1 MSQALHAVDMH
12 VGDKVVDLTIP
23 QSEFFQSDALYTA
36 VVAGFGSGKTQV
48 TVTRLLTSKLQYPEI
63 NQAYLAPSYSLIRD
77 IFYPYIGD
85 ALAELGIKYVINK
98 QEHNIYLQGY
108 GKIIC
113 RTMDNPDMLVGWES
127 GDGFMDEFDILK
139 TDKAHQVMRKLSA
152 RLRQKYPDGKKNQR
166 WVSTTPEGFKATY
179 QLFKKDPL
187 PDSKLI
193 QMSTYSNEHNL
204 PDDYIQGLLDLYPD
218 QLIEAY
224 LNGEFV
230 NLQAGSVYYTFDRK
244 KHNTRYTA
252 RPREPILIGMDF
264 NVTDMCA
271 SAWIRRRANMYAVD
285 EFFGLRD
292 TPDMCDAIKEA
303 YPDNQVTIFPDASGK
318 GTSSKSASLS
328 DIKILKDAG
337 FKVRAQRKNP
347 LIKNRVASVNKRF
360 ELERSFVNIDR
371 CPELTLCLEQQAYDP
386 VTGQPEKDGFQDNR
400 VDGVGYLHHYLHPIV
415 HKTIVE
421 RKLGGM

>member
-1 MSQALHAVDMH
+1 
-12 VGDKVVDLTIP
+12 
-23 QSEFFQSDALYTA
+23 
-36 VVAGFGSGKTQV
+36 
-48 TVTRLLTSKLQYPEI
+48 
-63 NQAYLAPSYSLIRD
+63 
-77 IFYPYIGD
+77 
-85 ALAELGIKYVINK
+85 
-98 QEHNIYLQGY
+98 
-108 GKIIC
+108 
-113 RTMDNPDMLVGWES
+113 
-127 GDGFMDEFDILK
+127 MDEFDILK

-193 QMSTYSNEHNL
+193 QMSTYSNAHNL
-204 PDDYIQGLLDLYPD
+204 PDDYIQGLLDLYPE

-244 KHNTRYTA
+244 KHNTRYVA
-252 RPREPILIGMDF
+252 RPREPILVGMDF

-271 SAWIRRRANMYAVD
+271 SAWIRRRANLYAVD
-285 EFFGLRD
+285 EFFGIRD
-292 TPDMCDAIKEA
+292 TPDMCDVLKEA

-347 LIKNRVASVNKRF
+347 LIKNRVASINKRV
-360 ELERSFVNIDR
+360 EKERSFVNIDR
-371 CPELTLCLEQQAYDP
+371 CLEQQAYDP

-400 VDGVGYLHHYLHPIV
+400 NDGVGYLHHYLYPIV
-415 HKTIVE
+415 HKTITE
-421 RKLGGM
+421 RQLGGM

>member
-1 MSQALHAVDMH
+1 MSVALQAVTGAI
-12 VGDKVVDLTIP
+12 GDKVVNLTVP
-23 QSEFFQSDALYTA
+23 QSEYFTSTHLYTA
-36 VVAGFGSGKTQV
+36 VVAGFGSGKTQA
-48 TVTRLLTSKLQYPEI
+48 TVTRLLCSKLEYPDI

-77 IFYPYIGD
+77 IFYPYIGE
-85 ALAELGIKYVINK
+85 ALSELGIKYSVNK
-98 QEHNIYLQGY
+98 QEHNIYLQGH
-108 GKIIC
+108 GRIIC
-113 RTMDNPDMLVGWES
+113 RTMDNPDMLVGWEA

-139 TDKAHQVMRKLSA
+139 TDKAIQVMHKLSA

-179 QLFKKDPL
+179 QLFKKNPL
-187 PDSKLI
+187 EDSKLI
-193 QMSTYSNEHNL
+193 QMSTYSNEANL
-204 PDDYIQGLLDLYPD
+204 PDGYIQGLLDLYPD

-230 NLQAGSVYYTFDRK
+230 NLQAGSVYYCFDRK
-244 KHNTRYTA
+244 KHNTRYVA
-252 RPREPILIGMDF
+252 RPQEPILIGMDF
-264 NVTDMCA
+264 NVMDMCA
-271 SAWIRRRANMYAVD
+271 SAWIRRRGNIYAID
-285 EFFGLRD
+285 EFFGIRD
-292 TPDMCDAIKEA
+292 TPDMCDVILEA
-303 YPDNQVTIFPDASGK
+303 YPHNHVTIFPDASGK

-337 FKVRAQRKNP
+337 FKIRAHRKNP

-360 ELERSFVNIDR
+360 EMERSFVNIDR

-400 VDGVGYLHHYLHPIV
+400 NDGVGYLHHYLHPIQ